1 LAALPL
7 FVLQRLLGAR
17 FSLGLVLAV
26 IAFCV
31 LASAWSIASKW
42 LDSAPA
48 RAALAVFALANPWV
62 YTQVVAGHVP
72 MLIAYA
78 ATAVIVAELV
88 HGRYRQALIV
98 PAAGLLI
105 TQIQFFLVAGTILF
119 AFALRNRWK
128 RVAIV
133 LVAAAL
139 PIGTGILTSASSLSA
154 IPRSSSWEYYQSVP
168 IRQAALLRGYFAG
181 YDAAFHWPQD
191 IGLCIFAAAALI
203 GFLTVRSAAGR
214 LAGTA
219 IACLLVAVSIFRGPL
234 HDVAAAVYASLP
246 PLSVF
251 RELYDLLGFV
261 ALGYVV
267 LAACAAARWRFL
279 HYPIVLAAL
288 LLVLPWTGTL
298 WQFWVAAEQL
308 PTLDVP
314 APDNSR
320 FAMLPAL
327 QPLVFLGRGSGVD
340 PDQYARP
347 SGRTPL
353 NPYLIEYPTA
363 TALLT
368 YAHDGSVEP
377 LRRLGV
383 RWVFTRPQYSS
394 DYVLLNKQ
402 APSDSALPEHL
413 QSGSRRE
420 ISGSWPLLGISKD
433 APTAAFV
440 PEIGDGTVFF
450 ADAEE
455 RRKSNA
461 FSPVTAPPIDIDSSR
476 AWVSAQLLF
485 SSTPGLGQPFGGAA
499 TRSAG
504 TWLPVPAGPRILA
517 FARGR
522 LIGDDNHVILADTDS
537 YEWTALRAGVQAVR
551 CEGLCVVLG
560 TGDPAGFALT
570 RPGAVIAPEPL
581 SFTRPFP
588 WLLIA
593 KAPAASGEVL
603 RFNERFDRS
612 WFAFVGSTPLR
623 HLRID
628 HLTNGWRL
636 PDVPT
641 AGDVILIERRAATQ
655 ALLEIVAGLLVLVLA
670 FGPSARRQA

>member
-1 LAALPL
+1 M
-7 FVLQRLLGAR
+7 
-17 FSLGLVLAV
+17 
-26 IAFCV
+26 
-31 LASAWSIASKW
+31 
-42 LDSAPA
+42 
-48 RAALAVFALANPWV
+48 FALANPWV
-62 YTQVVAGHVP
+62 YTQIVAGHVP

-78 ATAVIVAELV
+78 AAAVILAELI
-88 HGRYRQALIV
+88 HGRYRRALIL

-105 TQIQFFLVAGTILF
+105 TQIQFFLIAGAVLF
-119 AFALRNRWK
+119 VFAIRNRWW

-133 LVAAAL
+133 LIAVAL
-139 PIGTGILTSASSLSA
+139 PIGAGILTSSSSLNA

-168 IRQAALLRGYFAG
+168 IREAALLRGYFAG
-181 YDAAFHWPQD
+181 YDAAFHEPQD
-191 IGLCIFAAAALI
+191 VSLCVFAAAALI
-203 GFLTVRSAAGR
+203 GFLTVPSAAGR
-214 LAGTA
+214 LAGA
-219 IACLLVAVSIFRGPL
+219 VIAGLLAAVSIFRGPL
-234 HDVAAAVYASLP
+234 HGLAAAVYASFP
-246 PLSVF
+246 SLSVF

-267 LAACAAARWRFL
+267 LGACAAARWRFL
-279 HYPIVLAAL
+279 QYPIALAAL

-298 WQFWVAAEQL
+298 WHFWVAAERL

-314 APDNSR
+314 APDNAR
-320 FAMLPAL
+320 FAMLPTL
-327 QPLVFLGRGSGVD
+327 QPLVFMGRGSGID

-368 YAHDGSVEP
+368 YAHGGSIEP

-383 RWVFTRPQYSS
+383 HWVFARPQYRS
-394 DYVLLNKQ
+394 DYELLNKQ
-402 APSDSALPEHL
+402 APSDFALAERP

-440 PEIGDGTVFF
+440 PEAGDGTVFF

-455 RRKSNA
+455 QRKSNA
-461 FSPVTAPPIDIDSSR
+461 FSPVIVPPIDIDSAK
-476 AWVSAQLLF
+476 AWVSTRLLF
-485 SSTPGLGQPFGGAA
+485 GSTPGLGQPFGGAA

-504 TWLPVPAGPRILA
+504 TWLPVPEGPRILA
-517 FARGR
+517 TARGR

-537 YEWTALRAGVQAVR
+537 YQWTVLHAGVHAVR

-560 TGDPAGFALT
+560 TGDPAGFPLA
-570 RPGAVIAPEPL
+570 RPASVTAPEAL

-612 WFAFVGSTPLR
+612 WLAFAGSTPLR

-636 PDVPT
+636 PDVPS
-641 AGDVILIERRAATQ
+641 AGDIILIEVRAATQ
-655 ALLEIVAGLLVLVLA
+655 ALLELLAGLTVLA
-670 FGPSARRQA
+670 LAFAPSSRSET